1 MLGDQRVLETGS
13 VQAES
18 SNARQYRVRATWP
31 PKSGRRGIMYGGLGC
46 YNQSDE
52 GEDDNQLYED
62 ARESRDGEVVRL
74 VTVR

>member
-1 MLGDQRVLETGS
+1 
-13 VQAES
+13 
-18 SNARQYRVRATWP
+18 
-31 PKSGRRGIMYGGLGC
+31 MYGGLGC